1 MCFSTKGK
9 VTSFAA
15 PYDVKLSPPS
25 VLLSSHLVITPPL
38 ITDTVFWLVVVY
50 VVIFWDRIR
59 SRSVLFHFIF
69 HKTNRRPKQWPLSSP
84 NFPPRPNL
92 VPNTI
97 LIACTVFGW
106 LLFKV
111 VARGGRL
118 RPTPGP
124 FLSLFLVAP
133 FAAQNDRKK
142 FSPRVPPRLHL
153 IESPP
158 PPPQPTSGWLLCLLT
173 KRRPPK
179 VAAPPISQFFDGCP
193 FGAQNKGKES
203 GENEPRPL
211 APAQDSWGGAAP

>member
-1 MCFSTKGK
+1 MLNSSFSGPLRPRS
-9 VTSFAA
+9 VLFSLFFVASFAA
-15 PYDVKLSPPS
+15 PYDVKPSPPC

-124 FLSLFLVAP
+124 FLSLSLW
-133 FAAQNDRKK
+133 
-142 FSPRVPPRLHL
+142 SPH
-153 IESPP
+153 SPP
-158 PPPQPTSGWLLCLLT
+158 KTTGKSSPHAFRLGCISSNRPPPASADLRLVVVSIDKT
-173 KRRPPK
+173 
-179 VAAPPISQFFDGCP
+179 AAT
-193 FGAQNKGKES
+193 
-203 GENEPRPL
+203 
-211 APAQDSWGGAAP
+211 